1 MFKYNLKF
9 TIRNLLR
16 FKVYSIIN
24 ILGLAVGM
32 ACVILIYLWVQD
44 ELSFDRFH
52 TNTADIYR
60 IVQTQYYTGDE
71 KTEADV
77 TQLGM
82 AKYVKEN
89 IPGVVH
95 SARYTRWTLDFLIQY
110 NDRSFLEKMHLV
122 DPEFLEIFSFPLI
135 KGDKK
140 NVLNDPHSI
149 VITPEMSE
157 KIFGEEDPIGKIVT
171 INKQYTFTVTGII
184 KEPPKNSHI
193 WFNFLIPATFFKEL
207 GRDMDDMS
215 NNFLFTYVRMNKGA
229 DIEEAGKKLTNI
241 LCEKQEDPDHKCTRY
256 CFQPLKKIHLYPVW
270 GGGPIKNVKI
280 FSLIAL
286 LILVIACIN
295 FINLSTALATGRF
308 KEIGLKK
315 AVGGNR
321 RRLIIQYYIEVF
333 LLVFISLFL
342 AFTITESLLPVFNK
356 LTGKEITIQ
365 LLNPK
370 FILGILSVIIVT
382 VFLAGTYPALYISSP
397 TAANVIKGGIYFG
410 KKKAIFREILVI
422 VQFSIAIILIINTI
436 IINKQLVYMQNRE
449 LGINKENIIC
459 IPLRGDLKNKYQTFK
474 DELLKNKNILSVTF
488 SDWKPTGI
496 WSNGGG
502 WEWPGKSPDLDP
514 LVSLSSI
521 DYDYAETFGIKVYKG
536 DFFPKKSYD
545 DQSSIVINKTFADI
559 IGIEPIIG
567 EILSIGDY
575 KLRVVGI
582 VEDYNFKPAYNKIEP
597 IVLFIFPDEYEFIFA
612 KVISQDINK
621 TVNYIEDQHKEF
633 NSAYPFEYS
642 FLDDDYNSMYWGEKQ
657 RRKIFSYFAFF
668 SIFISCLGL
677 FGLSSFIIN
686 RSTKDIGIRKVN
698 GANVLNILSL
708 YVNSFSKWIIISIII
723 SFPVAYFTMHKWL
736 QNYAYR
742 TEISWW
748 VFALAGIVAYAIAM
762 LTVSLQSWRAASR
775 NPVESLRYE

>member
-24 ILGLAVGM
+24 ILGLSVGM

-44 ELSFDRFH
+44 ELSYDRFH
-52 TNTADIYR
+52 TNTENIYR
-60 IVQTQYYTGDE
+60 VVQTQYYTGDE
-71 KTEADV
+71 KLEVDV

-82 AKYVKEN
+82 AKYAKEN
-89 IPGVVH
+89 IPGIVH

-110 NDRSFLEKMHLV
+110 DDRSFIEKIHMV

-140 NVLNDPHSI
+140 DVLKEPHSI
-149 VITPEMSE
+149 VLTPEMSE
-157 KIFGEEDPIGKIVT
+157 KIFGKEDPIGKIVT
-171 INKQYTFTVTGII
+171 INKQYAFTVTGIT
-184 KEPPKNSHI
+184 KKPPKNSDI
-193 WFNFLIPATFFKEL
+193 WFNFLIPITFFKEL
-207 GRDMDDMS
+207 GRDLDDMG
-215 NNFLFTYVRMNKGA
+215 NNFLFTYVQMNKGA
-229 DIEEAGKKLTNI
+229 DIEEAGAKLTNL
-241 LCEKQEDPDHKCTRY
+241 LCEKQEDHDQKCTRY
-256 CFQPLKKIHLYPVW
+256 YFQPLKRIHLHPVW

-280 FSLIAL
+280 FSLIAF

-295 FINLSTALATGRF
+295 FINLSTALATARF

-315 AVGGNR
+315 VVGGNR
-321 RRLIIQYYIEVF
+321 RKLIVQYYIEVF
-333 LLVFISLFL
+333 LLVLISLFL

-365 LLNPK
+365 LFNPK

-397 TAANVIKGGIYFG
+397 SAVNVVKGDIYFG

-422 VQFSIAIILIINTI
+422 LQFSISIILIINTI

-449 LGINKENIIC
+449 LGIKKENIISM
-459 IPLRGDLKNKYQTFK
+459 PLRGDLKNKYGTFK

-488 SDWKPTGI
+488 ADWKPTGI
-496 WSNGGG
+496 YSNSGG
-502 WEWPGKSPDLDP
+502 WDWPGKSPDLDP
-514 LVSLSSI
+514 LVSHSSVG
-521 DYDYAETFGIKVYKG
+521 YDYAETFGLKIYKG
-536 DFFPKKSYD
+536 DFFPKRIYND
-545 DQSSIVINKTFADI
+545 TSSIVINKTFADI
-559 IGIEPIIG
+559 IGIEPLIG
-567 EILSIGDY
+567 EILNVWVY
-575 KLRVVGI
+575 KVKVVGI
-582 VEDYNFKPAYNKIEP
+582 VEDYNFKPAFIKVEP
-597 IVLFIFPDEYEFIFA
+597 IALFIRPEEFNFA
-612 KVISQDINK
+612 FVKVVSQDINK
-621 TVNYIEDQHKEF
+621 TVKFIEDTHSEF
-633 NSAYPFEYS
+633 NSGYPFEYS
-642 FLDDDYNSMYWGEKQ
+642 FLDDDYNSLYWGEKQ

-686 RSTKDIGIRKVN
+686 RSTKDIGIRRVN

-708 YVNSFSKWIIISIII
+708 YVNSFSKWIVISMII
-723 SFPVAYFTMHKWL
+723 SFPVAYYTMYKWL
-736 QNYAYR
+736 QNYAYK
-742 TEISWW
+742 TAISWW
-748 VFALAGIVAYAIAM
+748 IFALAGIVAYAIAM